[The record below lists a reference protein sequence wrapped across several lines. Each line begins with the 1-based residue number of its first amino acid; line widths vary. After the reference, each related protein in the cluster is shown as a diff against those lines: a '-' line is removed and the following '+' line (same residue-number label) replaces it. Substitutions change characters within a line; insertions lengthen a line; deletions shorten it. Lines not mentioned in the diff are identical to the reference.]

1 MTEQT
6 ESRIFVAGIGTSA
19 GGLEA
24 LEKFFSHMPSDSD
37 ISFVVLQHLSP
48 DYKSHMVEL
57 LARHTSMQVIEAED
71 GLEVQSNVV
80 YLLPRGKNMTIFK
93 SKLYLVAYKK
103 KDGQLNLPIDI
114 FFESLAKDKGEKAIG
129 IILSGTGSDGTRGI
143 RAIKEAGGLVMV
155 QDRSAKFDGMP
166 LNALA
171 TQLVDY
177 VAPPTEM
184 PDTLLGYVNY
194 SRAFGQPDFKDN
206 HKTVPEKLLAVLEQQ
221 IGIDFSG
228 YKVNTLQRR
237 IERRM
242 VVNRIEHLSDYV
254 DYLQNSVEECETL
267 RQEFL
272 IGVTRFFRDHEAF
285 DILQSEILPTLFSRK
300 TAKDQLRV
308 WVAGCASGE
317 EVYSLAII
325 LQEYMERTGQF
336 LELKIFATD
345 LDKRSLERASAGVYP
360 EDISFEVPAD
370 RLHRYFIKKG
380 NTYEILP
387 RLRTMVVFAYQNLVK
402 DAPLSK
408 MDLISCRNVLIYL
421 KPKLQQKVLQTFKF
435 ALKTGGCL
443 FLGTSESLGEF
454 NEEFH
459 AVDNKWKVFLYQ
471 GGHSRLPMPIAF
483 DHDQQKAVKVH
494 SYRQSTSPDDWRSSD
509 PVLRSLVEHVLP
521 PCVVINENY
530 IIVHAFGDVSQY
542 LTVPSGYRVNLDIL
556 KMINE
561 TLRLPLSTGLNRV
574 MQENQEVAY
583 HNVLIKEGD
592 QAKQINI
599 LVRPFWEENYSR
611 QLFLIIF
618 ESAQVSEETKTHI
631 EQYNLS
637 EAVKQRMISLER
649 DLQYNK
655 ENLQATIEELETANE
670 ELQATNEELL
680 ASNEEL
686 QSTNEELQSVNEE
699 LHTVNAE
706 YQIKIRELIRLNND
720 MDNLLT
726 NTYIGAVFLDSKLN
740 VRKFTSAAQKN
751 INLLKQDIG
760 RPFEHLS
767 HNLVNVD
774 LVNLS
779 GHVLNTH
786 TTVEQEVQDQRGHT
800 YLLKIFAYRTHTDQ
814 VDGVTLILI
823 DLSKLQ

>member
-1 MTEQT
+1 MTEQS
-6 ESRIFVAGIGTSA
+6 EARIFVAGIGTSA

-37 ISFVVLQHLSP
+37 IAFVVLQHLSP

-57 LARHTSMQVIEAED
+57 LARHTSMQVVEAND
-71 GLEVQSNVV
+71 GVKVQSNIV

-93 SKLYLVAYKK
+93 GKLYLVAYKK

-114 FFESLAKDKGEKAIG
+114 FFESLAKDMGERAIG
-129 IILSGTGSDGTRGI
+129 IVLSGTGSDGTRGI

-177 VAPPTEM
+177 VASPDEM
-184 PDTLLGYVNY
+184 PNTLLGYVNY
-194 SRAFGQPDFKDN
+194 SKSFGQLGGQN
-206 HKTVPEKLLAVLEQQ
+206 EYKTVPEKLLAVLERQT
-221 IGIDFSG
+221 GVDFSG

-254 DYLQNSVEECETL
+254 DYLQNSVDECEML

-272 IGVTRFFRDHEAF
+272 IGVTRFFRDTEAF
-285 DILQSEILPTLFSRK
+285 DILQTEVLPVLFSRK
-300 TAKDQLRV
+300 TNKDQLRV

-336 LELKIFATD
+336 LEVKIFATD
-345 LDKRSLERASAGVYP
+345 LDKRSLDRASAGIYS
-360 EDISFEVPAD
+360 EDISFEVSAD

-380 NTYEILP
+380 NAYEILP

-408 MDLISCRNVLIYL
+408 MDIISCRNVLIYL
-421 KPKLQQKVLQTFKF
+421 KPQLQQKVLQTFKF
-435 ALKTGGCL
+435 ALKSGGCL
-443 FLGTSESLGEF
+443 FLGTSESLGEVSD
-454 NEEFH
+454 EFQS
-459 AVDNKWKVFLYQ
+459 VDNKWKIFLYQ
-471 GGHSRLPMPIAF
+471 GGQSRLPMPLAF
-483 DHDQQKAVKVH
+483 DSDRQQPVKVRG
-494 SYRQSTSPDDWRSSD
+494 YRQLSPPDDWRSSD

-530 IIVHAFGDVSQY
+530 VIVHAFGDVSQY

-574 MQENQEVAY
+574 MQEHQEVAY
-583 HNVLIKEGD
+583 HNVLLKD
-592 QAKQINI
+592 DDKAKQINI

-618 ESAQVSEETKTHI
+618 ESADVSEETKSHI
-631 EQYNLS
+631 EQYDLS
-637 EAVKQRMISLER
+637 EAVKQRMITLER

-706 YQIKIRELIRLNND
+706 YQMKIRELIRLNND

-726 NTYIGAVFLDSKLN
+726 NTYIGAIFLDSELN
-740 VRKFTSAAQKN
+740 VRKFTSAAQQN
-751 INLLKQDIG
+751 VNLLKQDVG
-760 RPFEHLS
+760 RPLEHLS
-767 HNLVNVD
+767 HNLVDVD
-774 LVNLS
+774 LVNIS
-779 GHVLNTH
+779 DHVLNTH
-786 TTVEQEVQDQRGHT
+786 TAIEQEVKDQRGNI
-800 YLLKIFAYRTHTDQ
+800 YLLKVFPYRTHTDK
-814 VDGVTLILI
+814 VDGVTLIII
-823 DLSKLQ
+823 DLSKVK